1 MNLEG
6 DKRLNLQL
14 RLDFSSAPTGEARQA
29 GREDIESPSAVS
41 EPERPANTRRIM
53 EDVCERANLKEALR
67 QVRSNKGSAGVDG
80 MTVDQLGDYL
90 KQHWPAIREQLLN
103 GTYEPKPVRRV
114 EIPKP
119 DGGGVRKLG
128 IPTVLDRFI
137 QQAVMQV
144 LQRQWNPTFSHH
156 SYGFRP
162 RRSAH
167 QAVAQ
172 AQQYIAQGYG
182 WVIDLDLEK
191 FFDRVN
197 HDKLMGQIAK
207 RVEDKRLLKL
217 IRAFLNA
224 GVMENGLVSPSV
236 EGTPQGGPLSPLL
249 SNLVLD
255 ELDQELERRGH
266 RFVRYAD
273 DCNIYVRSERAGQRV
288 MESITRFI
296 TQKLKLKV
304 NEAKSAVARPQERK
318 FLGFSFTAGPDIK
331 RTIAPKS
338 LERFKQQNPGHH
350 AQGQGRQHE
359 DDNGRVGSVYA
370 GLARLFRLLRNA
382 RGARRSHALGPAAI
396 AGRSVASVENTT
408 SPSCGTDRTASLWAV
423 VQYGRQRPWP
433 MVHRP
438 EQSPLRRAFQC
449 LLQIARS
456 PLLDRSALAQPLE
469 PPRYGPVCQV
479 VWEGRSREAPPY
491 PDPWPCA
498 PRPIQD
504 VSYHG
509 EYWGHS
515 GLVAN
520 ISPPTRSARFGKS
533 PVFGCRI
540 PAVVRIMLRR
550 LY

>member
-1 MNLEG
+1 MQQNIQTE
-6 DKRLNLQL
+6 
-14 RLDFSSAPTGEARQA
+14 LDFSSTPAGEAREA
-29 GREDIESPSAVS
+29 GREETESLSTANEPESPASTN
-41 EPERPANTRRIM
+41 RLM
-53 EDVCERANLKEALR
+53 EEVCERENLKEALR
-67 QVRSNKGSAGVDG
+67 RVKANKGSAGVDG
-80 MTVDQLGDYL
+80 MTVGGITDYL

-119 DGGGVRKLG
+119 DGGVRKLG

-144 LQRQWNPTFSHH
+144 LQRQWDRTFSES

-162 RRSAH
+162 GRSAQ

-172 AQQYIAQGYG
+172 AQQYIVEGHG
-182 WVIDLDLEK
+182 WCVDLDLEK

-255 ELDQELERRGH
+255 ELDRELERRGH

-288 MESITRFI
+288 MESVTQFI

-318 FLGFSFTAGPDIK
+318 FLGFSFTAGPEVK
-331 RTIAPKS
+331 RVIAP
-338 LERFKQQNPGHH
+338 
-350 AQGQGRQHE
+350 
-359 DDNGRVGSVYA
+359 
-370 GLARLFRLLRNA
+370 
-382 RGARRSHALGPAAI
+382 
-396 AGRSVASVENTT
+396 
-408 SPSCGTDRTASLWAV
+408 
-423 VQYGRQRPWP
+423 RPWIGSSG
-433 MVHRP
+433 
-438 EQSPLRRAFQC
+438 ES
-449 LLQIARS
+449 
-456 PLLDRSALAQPLE
+456 
-469 PPRYGPVCQV
+469 
-479 VWEGRSREAPPY
+479 GRSR
-491 PDPWPCA
+491 DG
-498 PRPIQD
+498 PR
-504 VSYHG
+504 
-509 EYWGHS
+509 
-515 GLVAN
+515 A
-520 ISPPTRSARFGKS
+520 SAWKPR
-533 PVFGCRI
+533 
-540 PAVVRIMLRR
+540 
-550 LY
+550 